1 MRTLILVFIFSMS
14 IFSNAQNIAENI
26 TPLYERGAHS
36 IEAST
41 DNQIIFN
48 FKNSKFK
55 DIVRMDSIVF
65 DSPEVTIEFFERII
79 VMLEKEQPGP
89 DASYGESFGNV
100 YLKRY
105 GSFPTVVNV
114 DTQKGFT
121 YVSLRNAKKIIEVLR
136 LEVQNI

>member
-1 MRTLILVFIFSMS
+1 MS
-14 IFSNAQNIAENI
+14 IFCNAQNLAESI

-48 FKNSKFK
+48 FKNSKYK
-55 DIVRMDSIVF
+55 EIVRMESIVF
-65 DSPEVTIEFFERII
+65 DSPEVSIQFFEKI
-79 VMLEKEQPGP
+79 VEMLEKQQPSP
-89 DASYGESFGNV
+89 DKSYGESFGNV

-105 GSFPTVVNV
+105 GSFPTVINV

-121 YVSLRNAKKIIEVLR
+121 YVSIRNAKKIIEVLK
-136 LEVQNI
+136 LQTQPI